1 MDLVSNC
8 SEMAE
13 VSGKHKIQAV
23 YTIVLTALKL
33 DMHEKIHPVQHNKWL
48 WKIVFIIEN
57 T

>member
-13 VSGKHKIQAV
+13 LSDKYKIQAV

-33 DMHEKIHPVQHNKWL
+33 NMHEK
-48 WKIVFIIEN
+48 
-57 T
+57 